1 MSAGAATVFSDGD
14 PNTSEGT
21 VLTVAGA
28 LAIEARACATGGAT
42 RASVGFRNISGQGAE
57 IFITNGGATSY
68 SGALADAR
76 VDTASVNGEW
86 ELPIHRNGGHHA
98 LSDMSRG

>member
-1 MSAGAATVFSDGD
+1 LGFRARRDPQDRSVLKARKGRAGPGMSAGAATVSSDGA
-14 PNTSEGT
+14 

-57 IFITNGGATSY
+57 TFITNRDRRPTPAPGRMPAWTR
-68 SGALADAR
+68 LR
-76 VDTASVNGEW
+76 
-86 ELPIHRNGGHHA
+86 
-98 LSDMSRG
+98 